1 MMDAAHPIGFIGL
14 GTMGEAMALALVKAG
29 IASSAI
35 IFVLVHGTSRIVAA
49 QGLPTAARPSRK

>member
-1 MMDAAHPIGFIGL
+1 
-14 GTMGEAMALALVKAG
+14 MALALVKAG